1 MEYNVVEMIGYAASA
16 GVLAS
21 FFMKNIKTLRIVN
34 CFGCFFFV
42 VYGVLLESIPIIITN
57 VAILLVN
64 FYYLFIKKD
73 PIVITDQTEPKQ

>member
-1 MEYNVVEMIGYAASA
+1 MDTNYIEMIGYAASA

-42 VYGVLLESIPIIITN
+42 IYGVMLDSIPIIITN

-73 PIVITDQTEPKQ
+73 PVVITDQTEP